1 MVLTKADII
10 QLRGIIKEAKERERL
25 LVLEAYNDGHIAT
38 DYYDGIINNLID
50 LTQTDK

>member
-10 QLRGIIKEAKERERL
+10 QLRSIIKEAKERERL
-25 LVLEAYNDGHIAT
+25 LVLDAYKDGHIAT

-50 LTQTDK
+50 LNQTDK